1 MFLRKLQANV
11 SNHAVTLL
19 LIDWYQY
26 HPLLLFAVSDRKSR
40 VTHSA
45 VRCYRIISSV
55 SLLILRV
62 LSHGQIIY
70 FYFAEVSTRT
80 SSYTASTWCV
90 CGTQKVRG
98 VQSSSGALKPLALK
112 WKSEILTA
120 FYQQTYTFDV
130 MRLRDSKGSV
140 NLLRINCVLLT
151 SLHSQRGSI
160 APDGC
165 QIIGQSTENQSVRSR
180 KQVKEPATT
189 YYMQSRQNAHRLK
202 TTFGGNNSEI
212 PSPQPSCRENKT
224 VHWMSGFMCQCS
236 LFHVYVHFFV
246 FLILTIRL
254 IWYRHS
260 NFACTQ

>member
-140 NLLRINCVLLT
+140 NLLRINCVLPT
-151 SLHSQRGSI
+151 NLHTRRDAFAEINPPVGLSSIHSPTLGRVWYHAPWWQRYRRYRRCGW
-160 APDGC
+160 
-165 QIIGQSTENQSVRSR
+165 
-180 KQVKEPATT
+180 
-189 YYMQSRQNAHRLK
+189 HL
-202 TTFGGNNSEI
+202 FG
-212 PSPQPSCRENKT
+212 
-224 VHWMSGFMCQCS
+224 HLLW
-236 LFHVYVHFFV
+236 
-246 FLILTIRL
+246 
-254 IWYRHS
+254 
-260 NFACTQ
+260 